1 MIAATANLYKQ
12 AYSGLTRKMWLLSI
26 VMLINRSGTMVLA
39 FMTLYCKHRGYSIE
53 QGGFVVAVYGVG
65 SVLGALGGGKL
76 ADKFGFYYVQF
87 GALFLGGILFMV
99 LGLMDS
105 FLSICVCTFALA
117 MVNES
122 FRPANSSAIAYYS
135 TPQNRTQ
142 SFALVRLAINLGFG
156 VGIALG
162 GFLASIN
169 YHLLFWVDGFTNISA
184 AFLLLLILPKVTLKQ
199 QHSTIT
205 SKTEVKSTKSAYTDK
220 NFLWFL
226 FFQLVFAICFFQL
239 FTTIPIFFK
248 DGLKLDEFWIGVV
261 MSVNGIIIAVIE
273 MVLVFKLEG
282 RRPYL
287 LLMSY
292 GSVLMGL
299 SFLLLN
305 IPLSSG
311 LLVALISTVVITFS
325 EMLSMPFMNS
335 YYISLSTEKNRGQYA
350 GMYTMS
356 WSLAQVIGSSTG
368 GVYAEKFGFTSLW
381 TLVFILCLV
390 AAGGFYLLQ
399 RRKNLT

>member
-12 AYSGLTRKMWLLSI
+12 AYSGLTKKMWLLSI

-53 QGGFVVAVYGVG
+53 QGGFVVAVYGIG
-65 SVLGALGGGKL
+65 SVLGALTGGKL

-87 GALFLGGILFMV
+87 GALLVGGMLFIV
-99 LGLMDS
+99 LGQMNS
-105 FLSICVCTFALA
+105 FLSICVCTFVLA

-135 TPQNRTQ
+135 TQQNRTQ

-156 VGIALG
+156 VGIAVG

-184 AFLLLLILPKVTLKQ
+184 SFLLLLILSKVTLKQ

-220 NFLWFL
+220 TFLWFL
-226 FFQLVFAICFFQL
+226 FFQLLFAICFFQL

-248 DGLKLDEFWIGVV
+248 DGLKLNEFWIGVV

-273 MVLVFKLEG
+273 MVLVYKLEG

-368 GVYAEKFGFTSLW
+368 GVYAEKFGFSSLW
-381 TLVFILCLV
+381 VLIFTLCLV
-390 AAGGFYLLQ
+390 AAGGFYLLH
-399 RRKNLT
+399 RRKNIT